1 MNEYICKYYKQYKT
15 IVLISI
21 LVSVVISLILSKRI
35 GIKTSGML
43 FVALFCLIINIY
55 LIYKNKKQSIMLFLL
70 LLPIYTTVRR
80 ICYFDILFIKVT
92 FETIYIT
99 ILFISSIKDI
109 RISLLNMFRSKEKL
123 TFKFVFLIGAFFIFC
138 INSGFYSE
146 NILSSL
152 SEVYIGVFIPIV
164 FMLCF
169 ITYFKRDDKY
179 FVYYILIAAIDF
191 SCLYGI
197 VQLFGRGIS
206 PTAIKTNKIY
216 LTFGYN
222 NVNIFA
228 GIVISILP
236 LLVEMILYKKNTKSE
251 KLFLYP
257 SFILYSISI
266 AITFSRG
273 AWFCYIGVIFLSLI
287 SKKYRKLLAILI
299 IPAIFVAKPVF
310 HYILDRGTNTSFLH
324 NESAVARIQSIFTD
338 LVIMR
343 KYPFGIGA
351 GNFPD
356 AYKVFSFQGYL
367 SMPQSIRFNA
377 ITAHYTLEHAHNL
390 LLQIGVEFGIVAAV
404 IFIII
409 IINRLKLCL
418 RNIEFNRGVFNS
430 ILIYSLFSVITGN
443 QFDHKG
449 VITPTI
455 IIFTMFGITEL
466 AFKIKNNIE
475 RGLDNGKV

>member
-1 MNEYICKYYKQYKT
+1 
-15 IVLISI
+15 
-21 LVSVVISLILSKRI
+21 
-35 GIKTSGML
+35 
-43 FVALFCLIINIY
+43 
-55 LIYKNKKQSIMLFLL
+55 
-70 LLPIYTTVRR
+70 
-80 ICYFDILFIKVT
+80 
-92 FETIYIT
+92 
-99 ILFISSIKDI
+99 
-109 RISLLNMFRSKEKL
+109 
-123 TFKFVFLIGAFFIFC
+123 
-138 INSGFYSE
+138 
-146 NILSSL
+146 
-152 SEVYIGVFIPIV
+152 
-164 FMLCF
+164 
-169 ITYFKRDDKY
+169 
-179 FVYYILIAAIDF
+179 
-191 SCLYGI
+191 
-197 VQLFGRGIS
+197 
-206 PTAIKTNKIY
+206 
-216 LTFGYN
+216 
-222 NVNIFA
+222 
-228 GIVISILP
+228 
-236 LLVEMILYKKNTKSE
+236 
-251 KLFLYP
+251 
-257 SFILYSISI
+257 
-266 AITFSRG
+266 
-273 AWFCYIGVIFLSLI
+273 
-287 SKKYRKLLAILI
+287 
-299 IPAIFVAKPVF
+299 
-310 HYILDRGTNTSFLH
+310 
-324 NESAVARIQSIFTD
+324 
-338 LVIMR
+338 MR